1 MNKAEL
7 IEKLA
12 EKYGACSKAE
22 AGRALD
28 AFVEIVKDELKKG
41 GEVAIAGFGTFKAK
55 KRAAR
60 TARNP
65 KTGETIQVPEKVV
78 PKFKPGKGFKDAL
91 K

>member
-12 EKYGACSKAE
+12 EKYGAASKAE
-22 AGRALD
+22 AGRALE
-28 AFVEIVKDELKKG
+28 AFIDIVKNELKNG

-65 KTGETIQVPEKVV
+65 RTGETVQVPEKVV
-78 PKFKPGKGFKDAL
+78 PVFKAGKGFKDAL